1 MTQNSWNIDGFSYVG
16 DESDLRNRN
25 IEVTLSHIDGRSM
38 SVTFSSTITVNVF
51 NRGSVVPDTTDFLDS
66 SDSVFHDYL
75 SKTGSDSDDIYREVT
90 INFDSS
96 LFTAYSADGVYSYSQ
111 ITPDSDVPNGYAFF
125 PITGDV
131 LDSDG
136 NIFEHIEDEIT
147 KSMRNIAFNQVSYVN
162 IWGDATFTD
171 LVENGE
177 KYEI

>member
-1 MTQNSWNIDGFSYVG
+1 MTQNSWSIDGFSYVG

-25 IEVTLSHIDGRSM
+25 VEVTLSHIDGRSM
-38 SVTFSSTITVNVF
+38 SVVFSSTITVNVF
-51 NRGSVVPDTTDFLDS
+51 DRGSIVPDCTDFLDN
-66 SDSVFHDYL
+66 SDSVFYDYL
-75 SKTGSDSDDIYREVT
+75 SKADSDSEDIYREVM

-96 LFTAYSADGVYSYSQ
+96 LFTAYSADGMHSYSQ